1 MGLPARLKSKKVAL
15 GVGAAVVALV
25 GFLVLKSMT
34 SEITDVAPEKTRSAR
49 PAAKKI
55 SKPQKKES
63 GNAPLFEGLQ
73 KLKDPFRTEDPK
85 VVVLQDQIN
94 TTKKE
99 IEFLKASLEEKKL
112 RQEIKELEKSIK
124 GTAGNN
130 ASEGERGIL
139 STGRKK
145 AEIKSQKSV
154 LVKAI
159 LIEDDQRSAFIV
171 SGSQK
176 AWVHEGE
183 EFDGWEIKE
192 IKKDR
197 VVVLRTGKIHV
208 FFYDRPSSVTIE
220 G

>member
-15 GVGAAVVALV
+15 GVGAVVVTLV

-34 SEITDVAPEKTRSAR
+34 SEVTEVAPEQTRSAR
-49 PAAKKI
+49 PAAKKV

-73 KLKDPFRTEDPK
+73 NLKDPFRTEDPK
-85 VVVLQDQIN
+85 VVELQDQIN

-124 GTAGNN
+124 GTADI
-130 ASEGERGIL
+130 SPPEGERGIL
-139 STGRKK
+139 STGRER

-171 SGSQK
+171 SGGQK

>member
-1 MGLPARLKSKKVAL
+1 MGLPAQLKSKKLAL
-15 GVGAAVVALV
+15 GVGVVVVTLV

-34 SEITDVAPEKTRSAR
+34 SEVDEVAPERTRSAR
-49 PAAKKI
+49 PAAKNI
-55 SKPQKKES
+55 SKPKKKES
-63 GNAPLFEGLQ
+63 GNVPLFEGLQ
-73 KLKDPFRTEDPK
+73 NLKDPFRTEEPK
-85 VVVLQDQIN
+85 VVELQDKIS

-112 RQEIKELEKSIK
+112 RQEIKVLVKSIK
-124 GTAGNN
+124 GTAGTSTPE
-130 ASEGERGIL
+130 AAGEIV

-145 AEIKSQKSV
+145 EEVKSRKRV

-159 LIEDDQRSAFIV
+159 LIGDDQRSAFIV
-171 SGSQK
+171 SGGQK

-183 EFDGWEIKE
+183 EFDGWKIKE
-192 IKKDR
+192 IRKDS
-197 VVVLRTGKIHV
+197 VVLLRAGKTYV

>member
-1 MGLPARLKSKKVAL
+1 MGLPAQLKSKKVAL

-34 SEITDVAPEKTRSAR
+34 SQVTDVAPERTRSAR

-73 KLKDPFRTEDPK
+73 NLKDPFRTEDPK
-85 VVVLQDQIN
+85 VVELQDQIN

-99 IEFLKASLEEKKL
+99 IEFLKAALEEKKL
-112 RQEIKELEKSIK
+112 RQEIKELEKSMK
-124 GTAGNN
+124 GTAGSS
-130 ASEGERGIL
+130 ASQGERGIL
-139 STGRKK
+139 STGGKR

-171 SGSQK
+171 SGGQK